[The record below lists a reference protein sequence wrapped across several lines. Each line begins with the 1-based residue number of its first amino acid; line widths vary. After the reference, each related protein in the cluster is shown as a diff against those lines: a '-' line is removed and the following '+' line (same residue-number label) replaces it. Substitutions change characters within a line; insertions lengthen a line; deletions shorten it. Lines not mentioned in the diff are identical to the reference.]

1 MAVAGVL
8 CSAAPNPTG
17 ATIAWRKV
25 SAGPTTPPQ
34 GTPAWDRL
42 ASQGALVADGYD
54 GYGSVVEQYVSFKKY
69 IDTRVSRADL
79 AEHHNALT
87 GRNLLMER
95 DSCSLCVCE
104 QGDSCYCSQ
113 TQGGSACYHDSRA
126 SWDYTLHQR
135 SFQ

>member
-54 GYGSVVEQYVSFKKY
+54 GYGSVVEQPKEAQPV
-69 IDTRVSRADL
+69 IMT
-79 AEHHNALT
+79 AEHRGTILYTN
-87 GRNLLMER
+87 GVFSNSRN
-95 DSCSLCVCE
+95 CVTFWKSTRCNGARGSFNPTCNFSYQ
-104 QGDSCYCSQ
+104 QGCDI
-113 TQGGSACYHDSRA
+113 HI
-126 SWDYTLHQR
+126 
-135 SFQ
+135 